1 MHPALW
7 VSKTGLDAQQT
18 NISTISNN
26 LANASTIG
34 FKKSRAVFED
44 LFYQNINQP
53 GGKST
58 QDTTLPSG
66 LMLGAGSKVVATQ
79 KVFTQGNTQTTN
91 NAMDMMIEGDGF
103 FQVLLPDGN
112 IGYTRNGQ
120 FTINDQGIL
129 VTSGSGY
136 PVQPEV
142 RIEDNDA
149 VSITVG
155 TDGEVSIR
163 RRGEQEN
170 SSTTSLT
177 IVDFINP
184 GGLEPI
190 GQNLFLPTGASGDPQ
205 EGTPG
210 LEGFGSIRQSMLETS
225 NVNVTEELVNMIEA
239 QRVYEMNSKVIST
252 VDQMLSYV
260 NQQL

>member
-26 LANASTIG
+26 LANASTVG

-53 GGKST
+53 GGQSS
-58 QDTTLPSG
+58 QDTQLPSG

-103 FQVLLPDGN
+103 FQIMLPDGN

-120 FTINDQGIL
+120 FTINNEGQL
-129 VTSGSGY
+129 VTTGSGY
-136 PVQPEV
+136 VLQPEV
-142 RIEDNDA
+142 AVPEDA
-149 VSITVG
+149 VGITVG
-155 TDGEVSIR
+155 TDGEVSARIR
-163 RRGEQEN
+163 GQQEN
-170 SSTTSLT
+170 QVLGQITT
-177 IVDFINP
+177 VNFINP

-205 EGTPG
+205 EGVPG
-210 LEGFGSIRQSMLETS
+210 LNGLGSVRQSMLETS

>member
-26 LANASTIG
+26 LANASTVG

-53 GGKST
+53 GGQSS
-58 QDTTLPSG
+58 QDTQLPSG

-91 NAMDMMIEGDGF
+91 NAMDMMVEGEGF
-103 FQVLLPDGN
+103 FQIMLPDGN

-120 FTINDQGIL
+120 FTINNEGQL

-136 PVQPEV
+136 VLQPE
-142 RIEDNDA
+142 IAIPEDA
-149 VSITVG
+149 VGITVG
-155 TDGEVSIR
+155 TDGEVSARIR
-163 RRGEQEN
+163 GQQEN
-170 SSTTSLT
+170 QVLGQITT
-177 IVDFINP
+177 VNFINP

-205 EGTPG
+205 EGVPG
-210 LEGFGSIRQSMLETS
+210 LNGLGSIRQSMLETS